1 MPKASIQFAPS
12 ALEDLQTIAAYYN
25 DQGASEI
32 GRQMIARLIE
42 AVKELARYPEMGRI
56 VPEFNE
62 ASLRELI
69 RPPFRVVYRLEQGQK
84 ISVIRIWRSERIL
97 KLPQ

>member
-12 ALEDLQTIAAYYN
+12 ALEDLQTIATYYN

-32 GRQMIARLIE
+32 GRQMIISLIE

-62 ASLRELI
+62 TSLRELI

-97 KLPQ
+97 ELPQ